1 MGWRRKRNF
10 SVCLGVLSWSDERP
24 SYVMRSFPNIL
35 PSMLLVGAVA
45 LVGCTAFQG
54 NPPAHTPRQV
64 WIDTDPSIEPGGHE
78 VDDGFALVQAFHS
91 PELRIKGM
99 SVVFGNAELEKGF
112 RIAQAM
118 VRQFGPA
125 ALEVWPG
132 AAGAQQLGEDTP
144 ASHALARALRT
155 EPLTILAL
163 GPLTN
168 VGTVLKRN
176 PELSTRMKAIIAV
189 AGRRPEQ
196 HFRTGTKSGKPFRD
210 FNFELDSEAARL
222 VLASGVPVIL
232 APWELSSQVWI
243 TADDLERMKAGPP
256 AARWL
261 YISAMDW
268 LELWRDK
275 FGVDG
280 FNPFDTLAVAI
291 LTSPE
296 LLTCDTLLVKI
307 ETLLDDAPP
316 DGAPSGIT
324 KPYLL
329 VSNDLQSHV
338 TVEYCWKASQNFKTD
353 LMKRLLRIEN

>member
-1 MGWRRKRNF
+1 MI
-10 SVCLGVLSWSDERP
+10 P
-24 SYVMRSFPNIL
+24 FPKML
-35 PSMLLVGAVA
+35 CSMLLVGAVA
-45 LVGCTAFQG
+45 LAGFTAFQG
-54 NPPAHTPRQV
+54 NPPAHTPRVV
-64 WIDTDPSIEPGGHE
+64 WIDTDPSVEPGGHE

-91 PELRIKGM
+91 PELRIKGI
-99 SVVFGNAELEKGF
+99 SVVFGNAELEKAF
-112 RIAQAM
+112 RIAEAM
-118 VRQFGPA
+118 VSRFGPA
-125 ALEVWPG
+125 ELEVLPG
-132 AAGAQQLGEDTP
+132 AAGAQQLGEETV
-144 ASHALARALRT
+144 ASHALAETLVT

-168 VGTVLKRN
+168 IATVLKRN
-176 PELSTRMKAIIAV
+176 PQLSTRMKAVVAV

-243 TADDLERMKAGPP
+243 TADDLEQMKAGPP
-256 AARWL
+256 AAQWL
-261 YISAMDW
+261 YTSARDW
-268 LELWRDK
+268 LGLWMDK

-296 LLTCDTLLVKI
+296 LLACDTLPVII
-307 ETLLDDAPP
+307 ETLPDDAPP
-316 DGAPSGIT
+316 DGAPSGVK

-329 VSNDLQSHV
+329 VSNDLQSNV

-353 LMKRLLRIEN
+353 LMKRLLLGSL

>member
-1 MGWRRKRNF
+1 MASNRIPLMF
-10 SVCLGVLSWSDERP
+10 AL
-24 SYVMRSFPNIL
+24 
-35 PSMLLVGAVA
+35 A
-45 LVGCTAFQG
+45 LVLASPAAWIEASRIIEHPQSPTA
-54 NPPAHTPRQV
+54 V
-64 WIDTDPSIEPGGHE
+64 WIDTDPSVEPGGHE

-91 PELRIKGM
+91 PELRIKGI

-112 RIAQAM
+112 QIAEAM
-118 VRQFGPA
+118 VRRFGPA
-125 ALEVWPG
+125 ELEVLPG
-132 AAGAQQLGEDTP
+132 AAGAHQLGEETL
-144 ASHALARALRT
+144 ASHALAEALAR

-168 VGTVLKRN
+168 IATVLKQH
-176 PELSTRMKAIIAV
+176 PQLSTRIKAVVAV

-222 VLASGVPVIL
+222 VLVSGVPVIL

-243 TADDLERMKAGPP
+243 TADDLQQMKAGPP
-256 AARWL
+256 AAQWL
-261 YISAMDW
+261 YASAMDW
-268 LELWRDK
+268 LGLWRDQ

-296 LLTCDTLLVKI
+296 LLACETLSVRI
-307 ETLLDDAPP
+307 ETLPDDAPP
-316 DGAPSGIT
+316 DGAPSGIK

-329 VSNDLQSHV
+329 VSNDLQSKV
-338 TVEYCWKASQNFKTD
+338 TVEYCWKASHNFKTD
-353 LMKRLLRIEN
+353 LMKRILLGSL